1 MRRPGKNQRRM
12 INETVQRKTQILQLS
27 KDLSHSWHAPTET
40 ELVSQRLKSWHDLAR
55 LGSIC
60 ILRLEMS
67 QMPELVFGYLYLRQQ
82 AQANQQPFRSGS
94 NRNRGKEKYSTYK
107 KKKKIRSPKP
117 LAKCQRHNNRITTH
131 SWLTLV
137 KC

>member
-94 NRNRGKEKYSTYK
+94 IRNRGKEKYSTYK
-107 KKKKIRSPKP
+107 KKNKKNPFTK
-117 LAKCQRHNNRITTH
+117 TTGKM
-131 SWLTLV
+131 S
-137 KC
+137 KA